1 MKWNRILLT
10 SILTVLLLF
19 LAACGGANNT
29 EENQNDGTTTEETE
43 TNKQATKNESSATG
57 DLILATTTSTQDSGL
72 LDVLIP
78 IFEEQTDVNVKTIAV
93 GTGQALEMGTK
104 GEADAL
110 LVHSPQAEEEIVAS
124 GDAINRKKVMYN
136 DYVIVGPTADPAVV
150 KGLKVTEAFQ
160 KLLDKNAV
168 FVSRGDDSGTHKK
181 ELAIWTAIGLTPTD
195 NKSYKQVGQGMGAT
209 LKVGNEKDG
218 YVLTDR
224 ATWLAQKD
232 NLANLNIVVEG
243 DDELLNIYHV
253 MQVNPEK
260 HDKVNAAAGES
271 FVDFMVNEET
281 LKVIEEFGV
290 EEYGEPLFFPDTE
303 E

>member
-1 MKWNRILLT
+1 MMKWNRLLLT
-10 SILTVLLLF
+10 SILTILLLF
-19 LAACGGANNT
+19 LGACSNPNEK
-29 EENQNDGTTTEETE
+29 EEATNEEKTEETSE
-43 TNKQATKNESSATG
+43 QATETEKEPGG

-72 LDVLIP
+72 LDELIP
-78 IFEEQTDVNVKTIAV
+78 IFEEQTNVNVKTIAV

-110 LVHSPQAEEEIVAS
+110 LVHSPKAEEEIVES

-136 DYVIVGPTADPAVV
+136 DYIIVGPKEDPAGV
-150 KGLKVTEAFQ
+150 KGLPVTEAFQ
-160 KLLDKNAV
+160 KILSENAV

-181 ELAIWTAIGLTPTD
+181 EVGIWETLGLTPTD
-195 NKSYKQVGQGMGAT
+195 NPNYASAGQGMGAT
-209 LKVGNEKDG
+209 LKIGNEKNG
-218 YVLTDR
+218 YLLTDR
-224 ATWLAQKD
+224 ATWLSQKD
-232 NLANLNIVVEG
+232 SLEFLDIVVEG
-243 DDELLNIYHV
+243 DKELLNIYHV

-260 HDKVNAAAGES
+260 HDKVNAEAGEA

-281 LKVIEEFGV
+281 LKVIEKFGV

>member
-1 MKWNRILLT
+1 MMKWNRLLLT
-10 SILTVLLLF
+10 SILTILLLF
-19 LAACGGANNT
+19 LGACSNANEK
-29 EENQNDGTTTEETE
+29 EEATNEETTTEETAEQAAE
-43 TNKQATKNESSATG
+43 TEKKPGG

-72 LDVLIP
+72 LDELIP
-78 IFEEQTDVNVKTIAV
+78 IFEEQTNVNVKTIAV

-110 LVHSPQAEEEIVAS
+110 LVHSPKAEEEIVAS

-136 DYVIVGPTADPAVV
+136 DYIIVGPKEDPAGV
-150 KGLKVTEAFQ
+150 KGLPVTEAFQ
-160 KLLDKNAV
+160 KILSENAV

-181 ELAIWTAIGLTPTD
+181 EVAIWETLGLTPTD
-195 NKSYKQVGQGMGAT
+195 NPNYASAGQGMGAT
-209 LKVGNEKDG
+209 LKIGNEKNG
-218 YVLTDR
+218 YLLTDR
-224 ATWLAQKD
+224 ATWLSQKD
-232 NLANLNIVVEG
+232 SLEFLDIVVEG
-243 DDELLNIYHV
+243 DKELLNIYHV

-260 HDKVNAAAGES
+260 HDKVNAEAGET

-281 LKVIEEFGV
+281 LKVIEKFGV

>member
-1 MKWNRILLT
+1 MIKWNRLLLT
-10 SILTVLLLF
+10 SILTILLLF
-19 LAACGGANNT
+19 LGACSNANEKEEAANEEKT
-29 EENQNDGTTTEETE
+29 EVTSEQAAETE
-43 TNKQATKNESSATG
+43 KKPGG

-72 LDVLIP
+72 LDELIP

-110 LVHSPQAEEEIVAS
+110 LVHSPKAEEEIVAS

-136 DYVIVGPTADPAVV
+136 DYIIVGPKEDPAGV
-150 KGLKVTEAFQ
+150 KGLPVTEAFQ
-160 KLLDKNAV
+160 KILDEKAV

-181 ELAIWTAIGLTPTD
+181 EVGIWETLGLTPTD
-195 NKSYKQVGQGMGAT
+195 NPNYASAGQGMGAT
-209 LKVGNEKDG
+209 LKIGNEKNG
-218 YVLTDR
+218 YLLTDR
-224 ATWLAQKD
+224 ATWLSQKHSLEFLD
-232 NLANLNIVVEG
+232 IVVEG
-243 DDELLNIYHV
+243 DKELLNIYHV

-260 HDKVNAAAGES
+260 HDKVNAEAGET

-281 LKVIEEFGV
+281 LKVIKKFEV